1 MENIITEER
10 TGGGPTQ
17 LVTSPTRWWYLLAV
31 ASVLLAVIYIGAVL
45 TPAGQSFENAALR
58 GADQIDQAE
67 FSEASRALEQIT
79 LWSLAVTTLAVGAIG
94 LLRRSITLAA
104 VAMGVI
110 FVGQVITQAL
120 KRFILPR
127 PELVE
132 VTGDYAGN
140 SFPSGHTTIA
150 MTVIIAL
157 FLVVPYKWRGLAMLL
172 VSPWAFGIGAYTI
185 TAKWHRLSDTIGAD
199 LVALIV
205 GALASLLLL
214 RMGYVERDESRPRPR
229 LIFVWGAGIVAV
241 LLMAVGCILASV
253 AWRYPL
259 DLPIVEWDL
268 FLAAHSFSL
277 AGSIFTLLAFWWT
290 WRGISVRV
298 SQRR

>member
-10 TGGGPTQ
+10 AGGAQSQ
-17 LVTSPTRWWYLLAV
+17 LATSPTRWWYLLAV
-31 ASVLLAVIYIGAVL
+31 ASVLLAVVYVGAVL

-58 GADQIDQAE
+58 GADQIDQVE
-67 FSEASRALEQIT
+67 FNEASRALEQIT
-79 LWSLAVTTLAVGAIG
+79 LWSLGVTTLAVGAIG
-94 LLRRSITLAA
+94 LFRRSLSLAA
-104 VAMGVI
+104 IAMGII

-150 MTVIIAL
+150 MTVLIAL

-214 RMGYVERDESRPRPR
+214 RLGYIERDDSRPRPR
-229 LIFVWGAGIVAV
+229 LIFVWGAAIAAV
-241 LLMAVGCILASV
+241 ILLIMGCILASV
-253 AWRYPL
+253 SWRYSVN
-259 DLPIVEWDL
+259 LPIVEWDL
-268 FLAAHSFSL
+268 FLSAHSLSL
-277 AGSIFTLLAFWWT
+277 AGSIFALLAFWWT
-290 WRGISVRV
+290 WRGISVRI
-298 SQRR
+298 